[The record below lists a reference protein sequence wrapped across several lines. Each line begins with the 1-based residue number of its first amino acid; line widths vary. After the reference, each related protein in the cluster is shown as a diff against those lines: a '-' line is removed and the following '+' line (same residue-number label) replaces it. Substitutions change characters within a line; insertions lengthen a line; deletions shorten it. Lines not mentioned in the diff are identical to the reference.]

1 MARAYSGRDGQLL
14 LGGTVLAKVTNWSLT
29 ADLELLETTTLG
41 DSYRNYAPGVQSYN
55 GSATILYYAQD
66 NDANDAGTI
75 LRKLI
80 NTVSTGVQASDTSEL
95 TLRIR
100 NGNTNSDV
108 KLTVYITNATFGVS
122 VGEVVSASIS
132 FQATGVLGEVTI

>member
-14 LGGTVLAKVTNWSLT
+14 LGSTVLAKVTNWSLT

-41 DSYRNYAPGVQSYN
+41 DAHRTYAPGIQSFN
-55 GSATILYYAQD
+55 GSANILYYSQD
-66 NDANDAGTI
+66 NDANDAGTL

-80 NTVSTGVQASDTSEL
+80 NTSASGVAESDTSQL
-95 TLRIR
+95 TMRIR

-108 KLTVYITNATFGVS
+108 KLTVYITNATFGVA
-122 VGEVVSASIS
+122 VGEVVSAALS
-132 FQATGVLGEVTI
+132 FQAVGAPDEVTI

>member
-14 LGGTVLAKVTNWSLT
+14 LGGDVLAKVTNWSLT

-41 DSYRNYAPGVQSYN
+41 DAHRNYAPGIQSFN
-55 GSATILYYAQD
+55 GSANILYYSKDD
-66 NDANDAGTI
+66 NTNDAGVI

-80 NTVSTGVQASDTSEL
+80 NTTATGVADADTSEL

-100 NGNTNSDV
+100 NGNTNNDV
-108 KLTVYITNATFGVS
+108 RLTVYITNATFGAS
-122 VGEVVSASIS
+122 VGEIVNASIN
-132 FQATGVLGEVTI
+132 FQAVGAPSEVTI

>member
-14 LGGTVLAKVTNWSLT
+14 LGGAVLAKVTNWTLT

-41 DSYRNYAPGVQSYN
+41 EAHRNYAPGIQSYN
-55 GSATILYYAQD
+55 GSANILYYTKDD
-66 NDANDAGTI
+66 NTNDAGTL

-80 NTVSTGVQASDTSEL
+80 NTTAAGVADSDTSQL

-100 NGNTNSDV
+100 NGNTNNDI
-108 KLTVYITNATFGVS
+108 KLTVYITSATFGAA
-122 VGEVVSASIS
+122 VGEIVNAAIS
-132 FQATGVLGEVTI
+132 FQAVGAPDEVTI